1 MSNGQQEL
9 GRVPN
14 RGLYRGT
21 WIVVACS
28 EQAMILE
35 NAGCVKQPDL
45 RLIDR
50 MDALPHRPLHVNEP
64 NAEVSDRGRLATSAF
79 AAQVVGRLAREA
91 ARGRAQRL
99 VLAAEPPLLSA
110 ISDRLDADL
119 RARVV
124 LSLPQRLTRQPLG
137 DIVTVVNN
145 ALESAA

>member
-1 MSNGQQEL
+1 MTKGRNGL
-9 GRVPN
+9 H
-14 RGLYRGT
+14 RGT

-35 NAGCVKQPDL
+35 NAGCVKEPDL

-50 MDALPHRPLHVNEP
+50 LDALPQRPLQDGQP
-64 NAEVSDRGRLATSAF
+64 TAEVSDRSRLATSAF

-99 VLAAEPPLLSA
+99 VLAAEPPLLTA
-110 ISDRLDADL
+110 IRDRLDADL

-124 LSLPQRLTRQPLG
+124 LALPQRLTRQPLG
-137 DIVTVVNN
+137 EIVTVVSD
-145 ALESAA
+145 AMDSAA